1 MASAGTV
8 PNIDSWGTKPA
19 LNFLYGDW
27 DILCVGPVK
36 APQFSTCSGFGNTM
50 AIIIE
55 QDSII
60 LGLLAQCLT
69 KTTKIFEGGIQDGF
83 VSNLE
88 GKSFELVL
96 KIRSY
101 GF

>member
-1 MASAGTV
+1 M
-8 PNIDSWGTKPA
+8 
-19 LNFLYGDW
+19 
-27 DILCVGPVK
+27 CVGPVK
-36 APQFSTCSGFGNTM
+36 APQFSACSGFGNTM
-50 AIIIE
+50 AIIVE
-55 QDSII
+55 ENGII
-60 LGLLAQCLT
+60 LGLFAQFLT
-69 KTTKIFEGGIQDGF
+69 KTVKIFEGQVQDAF